1 MWFDDP
7 HFGGDLF
14 YEPAD
19 CLIDVTTNH
28 TMTKATALQQFDALW
43 NLTSAIGG
51 GKFLE
56 GNYYKRQGWIE
67 FTRDL
72 LDRGYIT
79 SRQFKTW
86 KNPFGAW

>member
-1 MWFDDP
+1 MHVKVNYSACTLP
-7 HFGGDLF
+7 NRR
-14 YEPAD
+14 
-19 CLIDVTTNH
+19 NH
-28 TMTKATALQQFDALW
+28 KLTMTKATALQQFDTLW

-86 KNPFGAW
+86 KNPYGAW

>member
-1 MWFDDP
+1 
-7 HFGGDLF
+7 
-14 YEPAD
+14 
-19 CLIDVTTNH
+19 
-28 TMTKATALQQFDALW
+28 MTKTTAMKQFNVLW
-43 NLTSAIGG
+43 EMTSIIGD

-79 SRQFKTW
+79 SQQFKTW
-86 KNPFGAW
+86 KNPYGAW